1 MGQSNVGLLPY
12 SKGQKELLGK
22 FVEVLLEL
30 PDIKKVVLF
39 GSYARR
45 EQKAQSDFD
54 ILALTECAIS
64 REKRGE
70 LCSMFEEMGADLV
83 FYTESQFSHSDCVLV
98 QQIRRDG
105 ILLWQS

>member
-39 GSYARR
+39 GSYARM
-45 EQKAQSDFD
+45 EQKAQ
-54 ILALTECAIS
+54 
-64 REKRGE
+64 K
-70 LCSMFEEMGADLV
+70 
-83 FYTESQFSHSDCVLV
+83 
-98 QQIRRDG
+98 
-105 ILLWQS
+105 